1 MQRQQITLDSFHCG
15 DRAEPETS
23 SGEAPSMSG
32 TESVDTGPY
41 DHLMKAVIDDNNIDE
56 ALKRVVGNRGAPG
69 VDGMDVTELEPWLKL
84 NREFLKDE
92 LESVRYAPTPVRR
105 KEIPK
110 DSGGTRKLGIPT
122 VCDRL
127 VQQMIAQ
134 VLEPLY
140 DPTFSESSYGFRPGR
155 SAVDA
160 VMKVREYYD
169 QGYVMAVGIDLEK
182 FFDTIQ
188 HDFMMNIL
196 RERIKDRTLIH
207 IIKKF
212 LRAGVVL
219 PNGLTEAT
227 WEGAPQGGPLSP
239 LLSNI
244 YLDKLDKEL
253 EARGLKFC
261 RYADDSLILVRSR
274 RSAER
279 VCESVTRFVEK
290 DLKLRVNREK
300 TEIGSPKTLKFL
312 GFKLSRTSSGTG
324 LTPHPK
330 AIAKFKKTVRG
341 ITKRNRGISVGKML
355 EELKE
360 FMKGWIGY
368 YGATTRSNRFKELD
382 EWVRRRVRQF
392 IFKKWKNKYT
402 RVRNLMAL
410 CPPYWQMP
418 NGRPTLEWV
427 QQCWGAVRSD
437 SYWQAVKHSAVHKA
451 MNNSWLKEQGMFFL
465 MDDWEA
471 VKERW
476 TNRRMPSG
484 TYGGVRGQPMA

>member
-92 LESVRYAPTPVRR
+92 LESGRYAPTPVRR

-155 SAVDA
+155 SVVDA

-196 RERIKDRTLIH
+196 RERIKDKTLIH

-227 WEGAPQGGPLSP
+227 
-239 LLSNI
+239 
-244 YLDKLDKEL
+244 
-253 EARGLKFC
+253 
-261 RYADDSLILVRSR
+261 
-274 RSAER
+274 
-279 VCESVTRFVEK
+279 
-290 DLKLRVNREK
+290 
-300 TEIGSPKTLKFL
+300 
-312 GFKLSRTSSGTG
+312 
-324 LTPHPK
+324 
-330 AIAKFKKTVRG
+330 
-341 ITKRNRGISVGKML
+341 
-355 EELKE
+355 
-360 FMKGWIGY
+360 
-368 YGATTRSNRFKELD
+368 
-382 EWVRRRVRQF
+382 
-392 IFKKWKNKYT
+392 
-402 RVRNLMAL
+402 
-410 CPPYWQMP
+410 
-418 NGRPTLEWV
+418 
-427 QQCWGAVRSD
+427 
-437 SYWQAVKHSAVHKA
+437 
-451 MNNSWLKEQGMFFL
+451 
-465 MDDWEA
+465 
-471 VKERW
+471 
-476 TNRRMPSG
+476 
-484 TYGGVRGQPMA
+484 